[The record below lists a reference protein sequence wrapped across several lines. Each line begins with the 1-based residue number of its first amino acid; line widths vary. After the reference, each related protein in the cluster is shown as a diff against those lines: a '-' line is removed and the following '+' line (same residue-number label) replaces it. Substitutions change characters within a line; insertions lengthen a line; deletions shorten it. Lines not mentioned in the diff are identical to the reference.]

1 MSRATKARA
10 AGDGSGQG
18 GRPVHR
24 GKLRYEQVIDLVER
38 LIVERELEPG
48 DLLPSAKEIGR
59 LAGVSLMSVRRAL
72 DELERAGRVERHQGV
87 GTFVTGE
94 RILSE
99 PGRIGG
105 LLATLTSGRSGGAIE
120 TRLLGVT
127 QGIASAAVARALGIG
142 RERPVWQISRLRR
155 IGRRPMIVEEAVI
168 PLHLAPAIDEQ
179 ELRNGGSLYRM
190 LAERYGLVDDYE
202 EQFLQVT
209 VPKETERALLG
220 LATGEKVTRIRGV
233 SFTRGGIAF
242 DCFQQAYPAN
252 DFVFYISGQTSRH
265 VLRGSQIRDWS
276 VEPMATRDG

>member
-1 MSRATKARA
+1 MAKA
-10 AGDGSGQG
+10 QG
-18 GRPVHR
+18 GGERSRQGRLAHR

-38 LIVERELEPG
+38 LIVEREMEAG

-105 LLATLTSGRSGGAIE
+105 LLATLTSGRSGAIE

-127 QGIASAAVARALGIG
+127 QGIASAAVTRALGIG

-155 IGRRPMIVEEAVI
+155 IGRRPMIVEEAII
-168 PLHLAPAIDEQ
+168 PLHLAPSIDQQ
-179 ELRNGGSLYRM
+179 ELRKGGSLYRM

-209 VPKETERALLG
+209 VPKEAERTLLG
-220 LATGEKVTRIRGV
+220 LSTGETVARIRGV

-242 DCFQQAYPAN
+242 DCFQQAYPAH
-252 DFVFYISGQTSRH
+252 DFMFYISGQTSRH